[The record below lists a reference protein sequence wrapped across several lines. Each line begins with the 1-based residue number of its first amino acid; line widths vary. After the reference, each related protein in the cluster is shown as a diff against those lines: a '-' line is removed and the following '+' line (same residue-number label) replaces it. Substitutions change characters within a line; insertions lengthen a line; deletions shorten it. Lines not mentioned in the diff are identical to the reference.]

1 MHACTTLFKHFYRY
15 PFDICLHFFH
25 LQEVVVEMWR
35 HFLDSVLSECVTAN
49 HNSKEIEGTVI
60 PACTSL

>member
-1 MHACTTLFKHFYRY
+1 
-15 PFDICLHFFH
+15 
-25 LQEVVVEMWR
+25 MWR

-60 PACTSL
+60 TACTCII